1 VAKRGRFDGARHDT
15 HAAAG
20 WPVGLRED
28 EDDAMAS
35 FEQSA
40 ERALR
45 ESGRPREN

>member
-1 VAKRGRFDGARHDT
+1 VAKRSPFDGARRGT

-28 EDDAMAS
+28 EDDAMAG

-45 ESGRPREN
+45 EGGRSREN